1 MSIKVFLGPAKNLC
15 TLQNTII
22 VYIKDPNSN
31 VWDNCGAVIIVTKN
45 IQIDKYMYRFLLLLM
60 AVQNGAVRHKAKD

>member
-45 IQIDKYMYRFLLLLM
+45 I
-60 AVQNGAVRHKAKD
+60 